1 MAKTAKTR
9 DTTKAAKIEPI
20 HIEEAAKLKALF
32 DSRAG
37 MSQERFGHDFE
48 IGSQGMV
55 WQYLNARS
63 ALNQDA
69 ALKFAKG
76 LGCSVA
82 DFSPRL
88 AAKLKEVV
96 SLSSNV
102 LQSRELAESDDS
114 SQAEQIGKDIIAVQ
128 VFDARASMGLGLS
141 QPEHDTVADH
151 MRLTRDW
158 VRKHL
163 PSISS
168 PGNLAVLSA
177 CGDSM
182 SPTFADG
189 DILLVDRAIHEIKID
204 AVYVLA
210 LNNELYVKRIQRR
223 ITDGAIIIKSDNPLY
238 DPVVV
243 DNGERE
249 NLRVLGR
256 VVWAWNGHKL

>member
-1 MAKTAKTR
+1 MAKTAKSR
-9 DTTKAAKIEPI
+9 GSDKAAKIEPI
-20 HIEEAAKLKALF
+20 HIEEAANLKALF
-32 DSRAG
+32 KDRVR
-37 MSQERFGHDFE
+37 MSQADFGAEFD
-48 IGSQGMV
+48 IGTQGMV

-88 AAKLKEVV
+88 AAKLEEVV

-102 LQSRELAESDDS
+102 LQTRELAKSDDGS
-114 SQAEQIGKDIIAVQ
+114 HPEQIGKDVIAVQ
-128 VFDARASMGLGLS
+128 VFDARASMGIGLA
-141 QPEHDTVADH
+141 QPEHDTVVDH

-158 VRKHL
+158 VRTHL

-177 CGDSM
+177 YGDSM

-189 DILLVDRAIHEIKID
+189 DILLVDRAIHEIKLD

-238 DPVVV
+238 DPIVV